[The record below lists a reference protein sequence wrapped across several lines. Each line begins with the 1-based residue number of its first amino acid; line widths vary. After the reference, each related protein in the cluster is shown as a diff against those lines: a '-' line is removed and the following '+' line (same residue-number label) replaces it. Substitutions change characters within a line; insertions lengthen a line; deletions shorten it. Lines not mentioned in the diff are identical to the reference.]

1 MPPKKRKEDMYPR
14 ALNKRTADML
24 GVCWSCESKKH
35 KAPWHHG
42 CSNHLKKAECCN
54 LTPAPGQTVWDLLE
68 YPRKPSNKKAEQL
81 GVCWSCGEMGHMYPW
96 CVTCQN
102 HCEFRPFQ
110 VQAELESNAQMQSE
124 QPSQNQQSQEEEQE
138 MQEMSQDSL
147 TQSEAAEASAVDV
160 VIPSTMEATQDP
172 EAASQT
178 QTATGSQP
186 QLGTWTSPR
195 VTKAIDRLSPTH
207 GKSYD
212 DAMSQLA
219 RGGVVTNLFPG
230 KELRNADA
238 SDSEDTREEEE
249 TLHLSVGPGKS
260 LRLPR
265 GKQLSRPPASPDS
278 SKKLSSPDHSPS
290 KKLGSPVHSPGE
302 KKGYRYTESDAEED
316 DKMAREYGWSPTKYP
331 GMTAEYYMDAWKMN
345 FDPDINKEGPEL
357 FVEARNAGYNPY
369 RHNYQGGVAVFLE
382 AKKAG
387 YDSNKHDDAG
397 GPQLFLTAVRAGY
410 DPNSGDCLKAF
421 LLTLG
426 IDPTASE
433 SQRAADSNTAEANQE
448 VTNLSSDSDSEEE
461 GDNDVTGSKKAADSG
476 TGEANE
482 EDANKSSEE
491 DTNKS
496 SDGAGEEAGKDD
508 SGEAQKVAESS
519 SDEAEKQ
526 VVRGMGNPW
535 VSPSFVDTLCIC
547 VLVCIRD
554 AHQRLLGS
562 LFATHS

>member
-14 ALNKRTADML
+14 ALNKRTADLL
-24 GVCWSCESKKH
+24 GVCWSCESTKH

-42 CSNHLKKAECCN
+42 CSNHLKKAEYCN

-68 YPRKPSNKKAEQL
+68 YPRKLPNKKAKEL

-147 TQSEAAEASAVDV
+147 TQAEAAEASAVDV
-160 VIPSTMEATQDP
+160 VIPCTMEATQDP

-178 QTATGSQP
+178 QMVTGGQAKV
-186 QLGTWTSPR
+186 GTWTSPR

-207 GKSYD
+207 GQSHD

-249 TLHLSVGPGKS
+249 TLLLSVGPGKS
-260 LRLPR
+260 LRLPQ

-316 DKMAREYGWSPTKYP
+316 DKMAREYGWSPTKHP
-331 GMTAEYYMDAWKMN
+331 GMTAEDFMRAWTSGY
-345 FDPDINKEGPEL
+345 DPDIHLDQGGPEVFL
-357 FVEARNAGYNPY
+357 EAKKAGYNCY
-369 RHNYQGGVAVFLE
+369 KHNPQGGISVFLE

-397 GPQLFLTAVRAGY
+397 GPELFLTAVRAGY

-426 IDPTASE
+426 IDPPGSE
-433 SQRAADSNTAEANQE
+433 RAADSNIAEANQE
-448 VTNLSSDSDSEEE
+448 VNNLSSDSDSEEE
-461 GDNDVTGSKKAADSG
+461 GDNNVTGSKKAADSD
-476 TGEANE
+476 TGEAND
-482 EDANKSSEE
+482 EDTNKSSEE

-496 SDGAGEEAGKDD
+496 SDGASEEVGKED
-508 SGEAQKVAESS
+508 SGAAQKVAE
-519 SDEAEKQ
+519 
-526 VVRGMGNPW
+526 MGKPW
-535 VSPSFVDTLCIC
+535 VSPSFVDILCIC